1 MNASTFRLRSG
12 QNYKK
17 RKEKSPSGPAL
28 YDLYCFDIIDLPCTL
43 NNVEERFEMP
53 DVPGITDLD
62 TGHPDVPPM
71 LVVMCNLPNEEPTM
85 IGNTTDGQCLV
96 SVFYFVISEATL
108 EALKDVENASPAVK
122 LFVEWCKRA
131 ETDDA
136 FRGRFKA
143 MAVLDD
149 IQKVGLP
156 SFITGYNGK
165 PVLIN
170 KSGKLKKHANYM
182 EMSINVFMFNY
193 IAKKSLHSLKPKF
206 PTFILNIGFTIEGR
220 SDEELP
226 EVLLGGCRLVKL
238 DLTKVSKL
246 VK

>member
-1 MNASTFRLRSG
+1 MICDYWHYYFLMLLMCLR
-12 QNYKK
+12 QT
-17 RKEKSPSGPAL
+17 L
-28 YDLYCFDIIDLPCTL
+28 IIDKKL
-43 NNVEERFEMP
+43 
-53 DVPGITDLD
+53 I
-62 TGHPDVPPM
+62 
-71 LVVMCNLPNEEPTM
+71 VVLFC
-85 IGNTTDGQCLV
+85 CLFHT
-96 SVFYFVISEATL
+96 S
-108 EALKDVENASPAVK
+108 
-122 LFVEWCKRA
+122 
-131 ETDDA
+131 
-136 FRGRFKA
+136 
-143 MAVLDD
+143 
-149 IQKVGLP
+149 LP